1 MIVNDP
7 NTSPIWKV
15 PLSDIDLGDLEKS
28 YVNQVLDS
36 RWLSMGETTQKFET
50 EFSQYLG
57 VKHAI
62 AVSNGTTA
70 LHLACA
76 SLGLKDGD
84 EVIMPSLS
92 FVATAN
98 AVLYTGAT
106 PVFAEISGEM
116 DLCISPVEIEKK
128 ITPNTRAIMVMH
140 YGGNLCNMNRI
151 IELANQYDLPIVED
165 AAHAPGAR
173 ARRSHGRNIW
183 RVGLLQL
190 LCQ

>member
-28 YVNQVLDS
+28 YVNQVLDL

-76 SLGLKDGD
+76 SLGL
-84 EVIMPSLS
+84 
-92 FVATAN
+92 
-98 AVLYTGAT
+98 
-106 PVFAEISGEM
+106 
-116 DLCISPVEIEKK
+116 
-128 ITPNTRAIMVMH
+128 
-140 YGGNLCNMNRI
+140 
-151 IELANQYDLPIVED
+151 
-165 AAHAPGAR
+165 
-173 ARRSHGRNIW
+173 
-183 RVGLLQL
+183 
-190 LCQ
+190 